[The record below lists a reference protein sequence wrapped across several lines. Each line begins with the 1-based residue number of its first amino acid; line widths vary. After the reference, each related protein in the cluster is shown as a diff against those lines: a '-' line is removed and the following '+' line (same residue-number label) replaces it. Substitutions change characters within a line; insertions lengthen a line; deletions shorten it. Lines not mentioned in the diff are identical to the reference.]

1 MQVEAPSPRRRTS
14 PAATPT
20 LSRRSRVIARAL
32 LLAAVLALV
41 AAAPVTAAPVIGIG
55 EQKPAMFSDPLY
67 TQLSLR
73 HARYIAP
80 WDALKDE
87 RQRDKLDA
95 WMEAARAANTR
106 VLIGFER
113 SLRSRKL
120 SRTLP
125 TDAQF
130 AREFKRFR
138 ARYPDVRD
146 WIVWNEANHPFSLTA
161 NRPRR
166 AARYF
171 GIVAR
176 NCRGCNVVA
185 ADVLDVTGMTS
196 WVKRFQRY
204 ATETPRIWGIHNY
217 GDTNRLKSTGTQAL
231 LDVTRGQL
239 WFTETGGLVVR
250 REYAGTTVTR
260 EFRYTQRHAARST
273 RHVFELACLS
283 RRIRRVY
290 LYHWQAPPS
299 VTNWDSGLLGSRGA
313 PRPAYHTLRRQ
324 LTGGWDRCRG

>member
-1 MQVEAPSPRRRTS
+1 
-14 PAATPT
+14 
-20 LSRRSRVIARAL
+20 
-32 LLAAVLALV
+32 
-41 AAAPVTAAPVIGIG
+41 
-55 EQKPAMFSDPLY
+55 MFDDPLY
-67 TQLSLR
+67 APLNLR
-73 HARYIAP
+73 DARYIAP

-95 WMEAARAANTR
+95 WMDAARAANTR
-106 VLIGFER
+106 VLLGFER
-113 SLRSRKL
+113 SLRSAKL
-120 SRTLP
+120 ARTLP

-138 ARYPDVRD
+138 ARYPEVRD
-146 WIVWNEANHPFSLTA
+146 WLVWNEANHPFSLTA

-185 ADVLDVTGMTS
+185 ADVLDVSGMTA
-196 WVKRFQRY
+196 WVERFKRY
-204 ATETPRIWGIHNY
+204 ATERPRIWGIHNY
-217 GDTNRLKSTGTQAL
+217 ADANRLSSKGTRAL
-231 LDVTRGQL
+231 LKITRGKL

-250 REYAGTTVTR
+250 REYAGTTVVR
-260 EFRYTQRHAARST
+260 EFRYTQRHAARAT
-273 RHVFELACLS
+273 RQILQTACIS

-290 LYHWQAPPS
+290 LYHWKAPAR
-299 VTNWDSGLLGSRGA
+299 VTNWDSAFIGPRGT

-324 LTGGWDRCRG
+324 LAGGWNRCRR